1 MNEPDREK
9 TVVVRLLTLNQ
20 EAFAGGHYEAAYH
33 ILDAALHY
41 AYDTGNSD
49 QLRQIEQIAQQQLRH
64 IDSNV
69 PSHTMSSQSVMGRHG
84 VNLFD
89 VLAQQAS
96 VHARLIDDRKH
107 RKERTILSDLL

>member
-1 MNEPDREK
+1 MSEPDREK
-9 TVVVRLLTLNQ
+9 TVVARLLALNQ

-41 AYDTGNSD
+41 AYDTGDSE
-49 QLRQIEQIAQQQLRH
+49 QLGQIEQLAQQQLRH
-64 IDSNV
+64 IDSNT

-84 VNLFD
+84 VNLFE

-96 VHARLIDDRKH
+96 VHARLVDDRKH
-107 RKERTILSDLL
+107 REEQKLLTDLL